1 MSLVFIANTSQKLE
15 LSRAQNPRRVAW
27 YLLHVQ
33 AGNDNYID
41 LLNAQIMLLKLKLRG
56 VVPVL
61 EVEYDDLIS
70 SLVW

>member
-1 MSLVFIANTSQKLE
+1 MRLTKSGKAGTKLE

-41 LLNAQIMLLKLKLRG
+41 LLSAQIMLLKLAQVEGCRTSFGGG
-56 VVPVL
+56 V
-61 EVEYDDLIS
+61 
-70 SLVW
+70 